1 MQYLKPLQKRAL
13 ETEEKFLSALDQC
26 LALKSFSET
35 TVDEIAKVAGLHRSA
50 FMKRFGSKKGALL
63 VLHSRYCERTNVE
76 ILRFL
81 EGKSSWSS
89 ALLVCKQSSVTLER
103 LQRESFACNRAM
115 HEVFMESLK
124 TDEQTKGI
132 FLATVKIMRK
142 VQQHFF
148 PENSQSETGALAA
161 TQLLVTINYNY
172 VLKAMPGLPRDAD
185 QRHSLIAACMV
196 LALKSY

>member
-1 MQYLKPLQKRAL
+1 MLYSKPQQKRAI

-26 LALKSFSET
+26 LVLKSFNET
-35 TVDEIAKVAGLHRSA
+35 TVDEIAEIAGLTRSA

-63 VLHSRYCERTNVE
+63 VLHSRYCERTNFE
-76 ILRFL
+76 IRRFHEL
-81 EGKSSWSS
+81 KGSWSS
-89 ALLVCKQSSVTLER
+89 ALLVCKESSIILER

-124 TDEQTKGI
+124 TDEQTKEI
-132 FLATVKIMRK
+132 FLAAVNLMRE

-148 PENSQSETGALAA
+148 PENSQSDTGALAA

-172 VLKAMPGLPRDAD
+172 VLKAMPALPREAD
-185 QRHSLIAACMV
+185 QRHSLIAECMV
-196 LALKSY
+196 SALRSY